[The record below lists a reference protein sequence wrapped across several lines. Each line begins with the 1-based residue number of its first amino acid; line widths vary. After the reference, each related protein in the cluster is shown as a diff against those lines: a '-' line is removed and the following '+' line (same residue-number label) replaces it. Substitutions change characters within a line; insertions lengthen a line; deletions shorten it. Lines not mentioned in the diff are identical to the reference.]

1 MKKII
6 IIIIITIAILF
17 WIFAPLLIVLLPE
30 FETSVKGIVL
40 NSKDVGDILGLY
52 FGAIPTVASA
62 TIMAITAY
70 LMLEGNKNSAKSV
83 ERMKEQNSMQM
94 ICAFEKDYK
103 EVTSSY
109 NGNGDPILI
118 INVLDRLSFFVLK
131 GYINEELA
139 KNSFRYKLLNRVS
152 ERLDCLTILEYKNL
166 KDLSY
171 KWVEEFKIDES
182 GPNGNLRKAVKIIK
196 DYKEANK

>member
-6 IIIIITIAILF
+6 EIILITIAILF

-30 FETSVKGIVL
+30 IKTSYKDIVL
-40 NSKDVGDILGLY
+40 ISKDVSDIIALY
-52 FGAIPTVASA
+52 FGSIPIVASA
-62 TIMAITAY
+62 WIVWMSVRE
-70 LMLEGNKNSAKSV
+70 MKKQNKISADSV
-83 ERMKEQNSMQM
+83 KMMNEQNSMQM

-109 NGNGDPILI
+109 NGNGNPTLI

-131 GYINEELA
+131 GYINEELV
-139 KNSFRYKLLNRVS
+139 KNSFRYELLNMVS
-152 ERLDCLTILEYKNL
+152 KRLDCLTILEYKNL

-182 GPNGNLRKAVKIIK
+182 SPNGNLRKAVKIIK